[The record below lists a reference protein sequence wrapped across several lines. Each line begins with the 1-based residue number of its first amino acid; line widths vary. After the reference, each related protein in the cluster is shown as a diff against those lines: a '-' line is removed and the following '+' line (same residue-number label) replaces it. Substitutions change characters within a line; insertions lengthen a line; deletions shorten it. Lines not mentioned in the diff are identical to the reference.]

1 MKVLLTGA
9 GGSIGYETL
18 RQIVNTNHD
27 VTVLDLDNRKNRRRF
42 KKFEDKI
49 KVIYGSVND
58 EELISKIVP
67 QQDAIIHLAAIIPP
81 LADKRPD
88 LTLTVNFYGT
98 QTIIKTIMKLD
109 KKPFL
114 IFSSSVSVYGDRL
127 KNYWIK
133 VGDALNPSE
142 GDYYAKTKIA
152 TEEMIISSN
161 VPYVIFRLTGIMGHP
176 ATDPL
181 MFHMPLDTK
190 LEIASVEDTAY
201 AFIKA
206 LEHTE
211 ELNGKIFNLSGGKR
225 CRTTYREFI
234 ATMFKIYGINVS
246 YLKDVSFAEHN
257 FHCGYFKD
265 ADKLND
271 ILSFQQDTL
280 ESYYNRV
287 KTKTRG
293 IVRFFSKLFSRP
305 IVFFL
310 MRKSEPLRAKKS
322 NDKKLIK
329 RFFNKEDK

>member
-18 RQIVNTNHD
+18 RQIVNTNHE
-27 VTVLDLDNRKNRRRF
+27 VTILDLDNRKNR
-42 KKFEDKI
+42 KKFKDFENRV

-67 QQDAIIHLAAIIPP
+67 NQDVVIHLAAIIPP

-98 QTIIKTIMKLD
+98 QTIVKTIMKLD

-127 KNYWIK
+127 KDYWIR
-133 VGDALNPSE
+133 VGDKLSPSE
-142 GDYYAKTKIA
+142 GDYYAQTKIA
-152 TEEMIISSN
+152 TEEMITSSN
-161 VPYVIFRLTGIMGHP
+161 ILYTIFRLTGIMGHP

-201 AFIKA
+201 AFVRA
-206 LEHTE
+206 LDHLD
-211 ELNGKIFNLSGGKR
+211 ELEGKIFNLSGGPN

-234 ATMFKIYGINVS
+234 ASMFKIYGINVS
-246 YLKDVSFAEHN
+246 YLKDVAFAEHN

-265 ADKLND
+265 SDKLND

-280 ESYYNRV
+280 DSYYNRV

-293 IVRFFSKLFSRP
+293 AIRFFSKLFSRP

-310 MRKSEPLRAKKS
+310 MKKSEPLKAKEK
-322 NDKKLIK
+322 NDKNLIK
-329 RFFNKEDK
+329 RFFNKGDK